1 MKYNNIWYFL
11 TSLEKENGD
20 KWSQFIQQG
29 DKLSVSVTHYFND
42 RSNFGWWFL
51 WDEFFKIYFSSLKFD
66 TIK

>member
-42 RSNFGWWFL
+42 GSNFGWWF
-51 WDEFFKIYFSSLKFD
+51 
-66 TIK
+66 